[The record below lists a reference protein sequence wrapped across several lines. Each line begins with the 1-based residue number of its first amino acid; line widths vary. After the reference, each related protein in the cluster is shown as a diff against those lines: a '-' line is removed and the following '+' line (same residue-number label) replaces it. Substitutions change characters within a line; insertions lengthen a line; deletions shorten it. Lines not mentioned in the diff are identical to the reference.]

1 MTEAPLFS
9 IVIPCFN
16 YGHWLERAVNSVLAQ
31 EGDDWELLVIDD
43 GSTDTTAQVA
53 EALLDRHPGRLRFL
67 SQPNRGVAATR
78 NRGIDETRGRYLI
91 FLDADDELAP
101 TALDSYR
108 QLLERSPEADL
119 LAGTHQVV
127 TPDGRTKPC
136 PVGRLPADHRRRLKT
151 YLFDGALHLA
161 GSAAAFRRGAL
172 TRRRYPEQLPS
183 TEDIPVFAYL
193 LANGE
198 IAVTQA
204 AVATMHQH
212 PDSLRHDTRRAAA
225 ATPALLDEVFRTD
238 LMPGWTQAYRRRY
251 QVRRWLS
258 LFRSHYL
265 AGERSAALDCFHCA
279 LRREPLATLGRWSYL
294 RKYLKLRCGLPPES
308 KR

>member
-1 MTEAPLFS
+1 MAEAPLFS

-136 PVGRLPADHRRRLKT
+136 PVGRLPADHRRRFKT
-151 YLFDGALHLA
+151 YLEEQPPARPLRDMAQELRQMFIESIDIQKRVVLFC
-161 GSAAAFRRGAL
+161 AFTVIL
-172 TRRRYPEQLPS
+172 Q
-183 TEDIPVFAYL
+183 
-193 LANGE
+193 
-198 IAVTQA
+198 
-204 AVATMHQH
+204 
-212 PDSLRHDTRRAAA
+212 
-225 ATPALLDEVFRTD
+225 
-238 LMPGWTQAYRRRY
+238 
-251 QVRRWLS
+251 
-258 LFRSHYL
+258 
-265 AGERSAALDCFHCA
+265 
-279 LRREPLATLGRWSYL
+279 
-294 RKYLKLRCGLPPES
+294 
-308 KR
+308 